1 MFSLTEVAVWFHIP
15 TNSVWKSQFLCIL
28 ASIWCCYFFKNLAIL
43 VMIERLGSCLQILAH
58 LLYRR
63 EITVVPCGLRGRS
76 RVSGRNK
83 DLNLVH
89 RIIVRGEIRW
99 ALLWGRELP
108 HWSRELKQSSSYL
121 EASSNHFL
129 ERTASSSKC
138 FSTLRCE

>member
-1 MFSLTEVAVWFHIP
+1 MACMLVPCLVFFEKTVYRVVVAFHIF
-15 TNSVWKSQFLCIL
+15 SSLICMRHFLCIL

-89 RIIVRGEIRW
+89 RIIVWGEIRW
-99 ALLWGRELP
+99 ALL
-108 HWSRELKQSSSYL
+108 
-121 EASSNHFL
+121 
-129 ERTASSSKC
+129 
-138 FSTLRCE
+138 

>member
-1 MFSLTEVAVWFHIP
+1 MPGNVIAQSQSKYIFSLLKKLPNYFAQHCTILQ
-15 TNSVWKSQFLCIL
+15 SVPPAEYEIQFLCIL

-89 RIIVRGEIRW
+89 RIIVWGEIRW
-99 ALLWGRELP
+99 ALL
-108 HWSRELKQSSSYL
+108 
-121 EASSNHFL
+121 
-129 ERTASSSKC
+129 
-138 FSTLRCE
+138 